1 MGLFGNNAEKDAKKA
16 AENQALHDV
25 RDRLAALPLVD
36 LAEETVRT
44 IFTGEGR
51 GAESG
56 GCGQGLITKHWDPT
70 ESFFG
75 IDDSARNELDAII
88 REGLQVAE
96 HACLVRWEVS
106 GGDTTSVTLKLT
118 RVGHQALLDG
128 TVRQLL
134 GG

>member
-1 MGLFGNNAEKDAKKA
+1 MGLFGNNADKA
-16 AENQALHDV
+16 AENQALYDV
-25 RDRLAALPLVD
+25 RDRLATLPLVD
-36 LAEETVRT
+36 LAEEVVRT
-44 IFTGEGR
+44 VFTGEGR
-51 GAESG
+51 GAASG
-56 GCGQGLITKHWDPT
+56 GCSQGLLLKHWDPT
-70 ESFFG
+70 ESFLG
-75 IDDSARNELDAII
+75 IDYTAKEQLDALI

-118 RVGHQALLDG
+118 RVGRQALLDG